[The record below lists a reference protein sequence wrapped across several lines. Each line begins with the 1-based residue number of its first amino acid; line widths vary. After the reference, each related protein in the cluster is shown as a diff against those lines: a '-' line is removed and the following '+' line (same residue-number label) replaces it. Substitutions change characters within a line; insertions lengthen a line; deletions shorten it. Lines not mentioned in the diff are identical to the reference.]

1 MKICELLPIAIGIQ
15 QKQYYLRM
23 KKNLFLFLFFLSCT
37 VFSQTNER
45 TLLLLDSDSN
55 LPIEDAVVLVLKTK
69 QVVMS
74 NKDGIVVFVL
84 KGGSNLKVTHSSYEP
99 VTIKWASLN
108 KSENVIYLKSKINTL
123 DDIVVTKQ
131 HPQEIIKELVHN
143 SIKKLDVP
151 ARLKVYSRE
160 FFKLNGEYA
169 YFNDGLINF
178 QLYRDQK
185 KVKSTLL
192 VEQNR
197 SFGLIEQE
205 ISSDLLGY
213 NLNVMVEK
221 YYVFTALR
229 PLLDVKSKKRYS
241 FVVKVYPLNEDYN
254 EIIAIPVEDS
264 NELMDDFKI
273 VYDVKRKLIIE
284 VNAVVSPA
292 TLAKVKIETGKG
304 SKNILRSV
312 FKTNYRV
319 DVNNYYLLSSKEEI
333 KYDVDLGNEI
343 KNIEVLNN
351 LVTTNFNIQSYTYK
365 DSDVFKDKTL
375 FNIKNS
381 ILTDYWNVSGLTP
394 TVKELEI
401 INKVINKL

>member
-1 MKICELLPIAIGIQ
+1 
-15 QKQYYLRM
+15 M
-23 KKNLFLFLFFLSCT
+23 KKILVLLLFVLCFN

-69 QVVMS
+69 QVLMS
-74 NKDGIVVFVL
+74 NSEGKVAFEL
-84 KGGSNLKVTHSSYEP
+84 KGGSNLKVTHSSYLP
-99 VTIKWASLN
+99 VAIKWASLN
-108 KSENVIYLKSKINTL
+108 QSENRIYLKSKITDL

-131 HPQEIIKELVHN
+131 HPQEIIKDLVEN
-143 SIKKLDVP
+143 SIKKLNIP

-160 FFKLNGEYA
+160 FFKLNGSYA

-185 KVKSTLL
+185 KVKSILL

-197 SFGLIEQE
+197 SFGLIDDD

-213 NLNVMVEK
+213 NLNVMMEK
-221 YYVFTALR
+221 YYTFTALR
-229 PLLDVKSKKRYS
+229 PLLDVKSKKKYS
-241 FVVKVYPLNEDYN
+241 FVVKVSPLNEAYN
-254 EIIAIPVEDS
+254 EIIAVPIEGSD
-264 NELMDDFKI
+264 ELLDDFKI

-284 VNAVVSPA
+284 VNAEVSP
-292 TLAKVKIETGKG
+292 TSLAGVKEETKKG
-304 SKNILRSV
+304 SKNIIRSV
-312 FKTNYRV
+312 FKTNFRF
-319 DVNNYYLLSSKEEI
+319 DLNNYYLVSSKEDINYETN
-333 KYDVDLGNEI
+333 LGNEI

-365 DSDVFKDKTL
+365 ESEVFKDRTL

-394 TVKELEI
+394 TAKELE
-401 INKVINKL
+401 VINVMKHKL

>member
-1 MKICELLPIAIGIQ
+1 
-15 QKQYYLRM
+15 M
-23 KKNLFLFLFFLSCT
+23 KKILVLLLFVLCFN

-45 TLLLLDSDSN
+45 TLVLLDSDSN

-69 QVVMS
+69 QVLMS
-74 NKDGIVVFVL
+74 NSEGKVVFEL
-84 KGGSNLKVTHSSYEP
+84 KGGSNVKVMHTSYLP
-99 VTIKWASLN
+99 VTIKWASL
-108 KSENVIYLKSKINTL
+108 KQTENSIYLKSKITTL

-131 HPQEIIKELVHN
+131 HPQEIIKELVEN

-160 FFKLNGEYA
+160 FFKLNGIYA

-178 QLYRDQK
+178 QLYKDQK

-197 SFGLIEQE
+197 SFGLIDDE

-213 NLNVMVEK
+213 NLNVMMEK

-229 PLLDVKSKKRYS
+229 PLLDVKSKKK
-241 FVVKVYPLNEDYN
+241 FTFIVKVSPLNEAYN
-254 EIIAIPVEDS
+254 EIIAIPIEGS
-264 NELMDDFKI
+264 NELLDDFKI

-284 VNAVVSPA
+284 INAEVSPSS
-292 TLAKVKIETGKG
+292 LAEVKKEMGKG
-304 SKNILRSV
+304 SKNIIRSV

-319 DVNNYYLLSSKEEI
+319 DLNNYYLVSSKEEI
-333 KYDVDLGNEI
+333 NYEVDLGNEI

-365 DSDVFKDKTL
+365 ESDVFKDRTL

-394 TVKELEI
+394 TAKELEV

>member
-1 MKICELLPIAIGIQ
+1 
-15 QKQYYLRM
+15 M
-23 KKNLFLFLFFLSCT
+23 KKILVLLLFVLCFSA
-37 VFSQTNER
+37 FSQTNER
-45 TLLLLDSDSN
+45 ILILLDSDSN
-55 LPIEDAVVLVLKTK
+55 LPVEDAVVLVLKTK
-69 QVVMS
+69 QVLMS
-74 NKDGIVVFVL
+74 NSDGKVVFEL
-84 KGGSNLKVTHSSYEP
+84 KGGSNLKVTHSSYLP
-99 VTIKWASLN
+99 VTIKWSSLN
-108 KSENVIYLKSKINTL
+108 QSENRIYLKSKITTL

-131 HPQEIIKELVHN
+131 HPQEIIKELVEN

-160 FFKLNGEYA
+160 FFKLNGSYA

-197 SFGLIEQE
+197 SFGLIDDE
-205 ISSDLLGY
+205 ISSHLLGY
-213 NLNVMVEK
+213 NLNVMMEK

-229 PLLDVKSKKRYS
+229 PLLDVKSKKKYNYI
-241 FVVKVYPLNEDYN
+241 VKVSSSNEAYN
-254 EIIAIPVEDS
+254 EITVVPIEGS
-264 NELMDDFKI
+264 KELLDDFKI

-284 VNAVVSPA
+284 VNTEVSP
-292 TLAKVKIETGKG
+292 TSLAEVKEETGKG
-304 SKNILRSV
+304 SKNIIRSV

-319 DVNNYYLLSSKEEI
+319 DLNNYYLVSSKEEI
-333 KYDVDLGNEI
+333 NYETDLGNEI
-343 KNIEVLNN
+343 KNIEVLNS

-365 DSDVFKDKTL
+365 ESDVFKDRTL

-394 TVKELEI
+394 TAKELE
-401 INKVINKL
+401 VINEVKNKL